1 MDTTYVTQQDPRW
14 VAPAFRDVRYP
25 QYNPNLVYA
34 DPVGSEEARIAAAQ
48 QAEIQKKLAQRQLQE
63 RQQQVVNSNG
73 LYMPNTGGVD
83 AVAGA
88 MKPYEPTWWERF
100 KDWNREMGEKINGY
114 SMAHD
119 SVVDPNTG
127 LVMPN
132 QYGSNKILYTNKPQE
147 STIQE
152 GVTPTAALASSVAES
167 VVDRMSSPVYA
178 VTASTN
184 PKSVS
189 KQANASGGGDSKTA
203 TDVGGGYSTM
213 TPIQFAQLAPHQ
225 VPAESVYDDR
235 LAYQNGQTTRRYY
248 FDNGQPV
255 NFTNNP
261 HFNNGSDPNY
271 SSWSGLNMGA
281 NTPLSLAQQTVMARM
296 LGQNQKN
303 MAGFRSA
310 QAQSAIQEAMNDPR
324 TWQATKQLLEQGV
337 PMQEAQYAAI
347 SQVLDNNG
355 QLGALQMVVP
365 QYAEQA
371 AQRQGNQGALAGLF
385 GMDYEAQPNLY
396 GVTSPI
402 ASIHTNGDTTAIQLG
417 NARYNIPTDQM
428 PMFMQQIAALPNGP
442 QLLSALQKGGRGLTY
457 EERVALKELDQANRE
472 KSESQRQA
480 GREELQ
486 KKSQAFKEKQNEAK
500 NKSSNVVG
508 STRF

>member
-63 RQQQVVNSNG
+63 RQQQVVNHNG

-88 MKPYEPTWWERF
+88 MKPYEPTWWDNVKEF
-100 KDWNREMGEKINGY
+100 FAKPSPTGN
-114 SMAHD
+114 
-119 SVVDPNTG
+119 G
-127 LVMPN
+127 LVAMPEPGVLN
-132 QYGSNKILYTNKPQE
+132 GNIEPVAKTQNSM
-147 STIQE
+147 QE
-152 GVTPTAALASSVAES
+152 GVTPTATLASSVADTVIDS
-167 VVDRMSSPVYA
+167 MSSPVYA
-178 VTASTN
+178 VTASVN

-189 KQANASGGGDSKTA
+189 KQANASGGGDSKTT

-281 NTPLSLAQQTVMARM
+281 NTPLSLAQQTVIARM

-347 SQVLDNNG
+347 SQVLDNNE

-402 ASIHTNGDTTAIQLG
+402 ASIHTNGDTTAVQLG

-442 QLLSALQKGGRGLTY
+442 QLLSAMAKNSSGLTVEQREY
-457 EERVALKELDQANRE
+457 LREIDQRNKKELE
-472 KSESQRQA
+472 EIRQK

-486 KKSQAFKEKQNEAK
+486 KKSQDFKEKQNEAK
-500 NKSSNVVG
+500 NKNANVVG

>member
-1 MDTTYVTQQDPRW
+1 MATPGELSLYQAVGDRAAFLRGINEALKNLPANANPNDLIAARSSPIDAFSGPTQLVETKPSWFDNLVQWNRDMGDQLKGYTGVQPATVDTNTGNAMPAQYGVANAAYEQKKANEELAKRATVTDG
-14 VAPAFRDVRYP
+14 VAP
-25 QYNPNLVYA
+25 
-34 DPVGSEEARIAAAQ
+34 S
-48 QAEIQKKLAQRQLQE
+48 
-63 RQQQVVNSNG
+63 
-73 LYMPNTGGVD
+73 
-83 AVAGA
+83 AG
-88 MKPYEPTWWERF
+88 
-100 KDWNREMGEKINGY
+100 
-114 SMAHD
+114 
-119 SVVDPNTG
+119 
-127 LVMPN
+127 
-132 QYGSNKILYTNKPQE
+132 
-147 STIQE
+147 
-152 GVTPTAALASSVAES
+152 LASSVADT
-167 VVDRMSSPVYA
+167 VVDLASGTRPTTA
-178 VTASTN
+178 TASVKGASPTDG
-184 PKSVS
+184 SV
-189 KQANASGGGDSKTA
+189 A
-203 TDVGGGYSTM
+203 GGYSTM

-355 QLGALQMVVP
+355 QMGALQMVVP

-371 AQRQGNQGALAGLF
+371 AQRQGNQGALAGMF

-402 ASIHTNGDTTAIQLG
+402 ASIQTNGDTTAIQLG

-442 QLLSALQKGGRGLTY
+442 QLLSAMAKNSSGLTV
-457 EERVALKELDQANRE
+457 EQRERLREIDQQNKKELEEIR
-472 KSESQRQA
+472 QR

-486 KKSQAFKEKQNEAK
+486 KKSQDFKEKQNEAK

>member
-63 RQQQVVNSNG
+63 RQQQVVNHNG

-88 MKPYEPTWWERF
+88 MKPYEPTWWDNV
-100 KDWNREMGEKINGY
+100 KDFFAKPAPTGN
-114 SMAHD
+114 
-119 SVVDPNTG
+119 G
-127 LVMPN
+127 LVAMPDPGVLN
-132 QYGSNKILYTNKPQE
+132 GNIEPVAKTQNSM
-147 STIQE
+147 QE
-152 GVTPTAALASSVAES
+152 GVTPTAALASSIAES
-167 VVDRMSSPVYA
+167 VVDSMSAPVYA
-178 VTASTN
+178 VTASVN

-189 KQANASGGGDSKTA
+189 KQANSGGGDSKTA

-355 QLGALQMVVP
+355 QMGALQMVVP

-385 GMDYEAQPNLY
+385 GMDYESQPNLY

-402 ASIHTNGDTTAIQLG
+402 ASIQTNGDTTAIQLG

-442 QLLSALQKGGRGLTY
+442 QLLSAMAKNSSGLTM
-457 EERVALKELDQANRE
+457 EQREKLREIDQRNKKELE
-472 KSESQRQA
+472 EIRQK

-486 KKSQAFKEKQNEAK
+486 KKGQDFKEKQNEAK
-500 NKSSNVVG
+500 NKNANVVG

>member
-1 MDTTYVTQQDPRW
+1 MDTTYVTQHDPRW
-14 VAPAFRDVRYP
+14 VAPAFRDVKYP

-34 DPVGSEEARIAAAQ
+34 DPVGSEEARRAAAQ
-48 QAEIQKKLAQRQLQE
+48 QAEIQEKLAQRQLQE
-63 RQQQVVNSNG
+63 RQQQVVNHNG

-88 MKPYEPTWWERF
+88 MKPYEPTWWDNVKEF
-100 KDWNREMGEKINGY
+100 FAKPAPTGNELVAMPEKAVLNGNIEPVVKTQT
-114 SMAHD
+114 SM
-119 SVVDPNTG
+119 
-127 LVMPN
+127 
-132 QYGSNKILYTNKPQE
+132 
-147 STIQE
+147 QE
-152 GVTPTAALASSVAES
+152 GVAPTSALASSVAES
-167 VVDRMSSPVYA
+167 FVDSMSAPVYTT
-178 VTASTN
+178 TASIN

-189 KQANASGGGDSKTA
+189 KQTNASGGGDSKTS

-213 TPIQFAQLAPHQ
+213 TPIQYAQLAPHQ

-355 QLGALQMVVP
+355 QMGALQMVVP

-371 AQRQGNQGALAGLF
+371 AQRQGNQGALAGMF

-402 ASIHTNGDTTAIQLG
+402 ASIQTNGDTTAIQLG

-442 QLLSALQKGGRGLTY
+442 QLLSAMTKGGQGLTY
-457 EERVALKELDQANRE
+457 EERRALKEYDQANRE
-472 KSESQRQA
+472 KTEAQRQA
-480 GREELQ
+480 VREEQQ
-486 KKSQAFKEKQNEAK
+486 KRSQEFKKEQNEAK
-500 NKSSNVVG
+500 NKNANVVG

>member
-1 MDTTYVTQQDPRW
+1 MATPGELNLYETVGDRQAWLKGINDALRNL
-14 VAPAFRDVRYP
+14 PANA
-25 QYNPNLVYA
+25 NPNSYIAPVASPIDGFSGATQLVQD
-34 DPVGSEEARIAAAQ
+34 DPSFYDKLVGFFTKPSPVQGNALVAIPEQDVLATPKEAKR
-48 QAEIQKKLAQRQLQE
+48 
-63 RQQQVVNSNG
+63 V
-73 LYMPNTGGVD
+73 
-83 AVAGA
+83 
-88 MKPYEPTWWERF
+88 
-100 KDWNREMGEKINGY
+100 
-114 SMAHD
+114 
-119 SVVDPNTG
+119 
-127 LVMPN
+127 
-132 QYGSNKILYTNKPQE
+132 
-147 STIQE
+147 IQE
-152 GVTPTAALASSVAES
+152 GITPGAALASSVANT
-167 VVDRMSSPVYA
+167 VVDSMSAPVYTS
-178 VTASTN
+178 TASIAGKAGTK
-184 PKSVS
+184 PIRAGS
-189 KQANASGGGDSKTA
+189 GDSKTA
-203 TDVGGGYSTM
+203 TDVSGGYSMM

-402 ASIHTNGDTTAIQLG
+402 ASIQTNGDTTAIQLG

-428 PMFMQQIAALPNGP
+428 PMFMQQIGALPNGP
-442 QLLSALQKGGRGLTY
+442 QLLSALQKGGRGLTF
-457 EERVALKELDQANRE
+457 EEQVALKELDQANRE
-472 KSESQRQA
+472 KSESQRQT

-486 KKSQAFKEKQNEAK
+486 KKGQEFKEKQNEAK
-500 NKSSNVVG
+500 NKNANVVG

>member
-63 RQQQVVNSNG
+63 RQQQVVNHNG

-88 MKPYEPTWWERF
+88 MKPYEPTWWDNVTEF
-100 KDWNREMGEKINGY
+100 FAKPPPTGN
-114 SMAHD
+114 
-119 SVVDPNTG
+119 G
-127 LVMPN
+127 LVAMPDPGVLN
-132 QYGSNKILYTNKPQE
+132 GNIAPVQKTQA
-147 STIQE
+147 TIQE
-152 GVTPTAALASSVAES
+152 GVTPTAALASSIAES
-167 VVDRMSSPVYA
+167 VVDSMSAPVYA
-178 VTASTN
+178 VTASVN

-189 KQANASGGGDSKTA
+189 KQANASGGDSKTA
-203 TDVGGGYSTM
+203 TDVGGYSTM

-355 QLGALQMVVP
+355 QMGALQMVVP

-396 GVTSPI
+396 SVTSPI
-402 ASIHTNGDTTAIQLG
+402 ASIQTNGDTTAIQLG

-428 PMFMQQIAALPNGP
+428 PHFMQQIGALPNGP
-442 QLLSALQKGGRGLTY
+442 QLLSALQKGGRGLTF
-457 EERVALKELDQANRE
+457 EEQAALAEIKGGIKDRQIDKINTNKKELQEDRQVHE
-472 KSESQRQA
+472 KEVK
-480 GREELQ
+480 G
-486 KKSQAFKEKQNEAK
+486 
-500 NKSSNVVG
+500 KSSNVVG

>member
-14 VAPAFRDVRYP
+14 VAPAFRDVKYP
-25 QYNPNLVYA
+25 QYNPNLIYA

-48 QAEIQKKLAQRQLQE
+48 QAEIQKQSAQRQLQE
-63 RQQQVVNSNG
+63 RQQQVVNHNG

-114 SMAHD
+114 NMAHD

-127 LVMPN
+127 LVMPD

-147 STIQE
+147 PTFQE

-167 VVDRMSSPVYA
+167 VVDSMSSPVYA
-178 VTASTN
+178 VTASVN

-189 KQANASGGGDSKTA
+189 KQTNASGGDSKTA
-203 TDVGGGYSTM
+203 TDVGGGYSMM

-355 QLGALQMVVP
+355 QMGALQMVVP

-371 AQRQGNQGALAGLF
+371 AQRQGNQGALAGMF

-402 ASIHTNGDTTAIQLG
+402 ASIQTNGDTTAIQLG

-428 PMFMQQIAALPNGP
+428 PMFIQQIAALPNGP
-442 QLLSALQKGGRGLTY
+442 QLLSAMAKNSSGLTVEQREY
-457 EERVALKELDQANRE
+457 LREIDQRNKKELE
-472 KSESQRQA
+472 EIRQK

-486 KKSQAFKEKQNEAK
+486 KKSQDFKEKQTEAK
-500 NKSSNVVG
+500 NKNANVVG

>member
-14 VAPAFRDVRYP
+14 VAPAFRDVKYP
-25 QYNPNLVYA
+25 QYNPNLIYA

-48 QAEIQKKLAQRQLQE
+48 QAEIQKQLAQRQLQE

-88 MKPYEPTWWERF
+88 MKQYEPTWWERF
-100 KDWNREMGEKINGY
+100 KDWNREMAEKVKGY
-114 SMAHD
+114 NMAHD
-119 SVVDPNTG
+119 SVVDPSTG
-127 LVMPN
+127 LVMPD

-147 STIQE
+147 PTFQE

-167 VVDRMSSPVYA
+167 VVDSMSAPVYTT
-178 VTASTN
+178 TASIN

-189 KQANASGGGDSKTA
+189 KQTNASGGGDSKTT
-203 TDVGGGYSTM
+203 TDVGGYSTM
-213 TPIQFAQLAPHQ
+213 TPIQYAQLAPHQ

-281 NTPLSLAQQTVMARM
+281 NTPLSLAQQTVLARM

-324 TWQATKQLLEQGV
+324 TWKATKQLLEQGV

-355 QLGALQMVVP
+355 QMGALQMVVP

-371 AQRQGNQGALAGLF
+371 AQRQGNQGALAGMF

-402 ASIHTNGDTTAIQLG
+402 ASIQTNGDTTAIQLG

-428 PMFMQQIAALPNGP
+428 PMFMQQISALPNGP

-486 KKSQAFKEKQNEAK
+486 KKSQDFKEKQNEAK

>member
-1 MDTTYVTQQDPRW
+1 MATPGELSLYQAVGDRAAFLRGINEALKNLPANANPNDYIAARNSPIDAFSGPTQLVEEKPSWFDNLVQWNRDIGDKLKGYSGVHPTTVDVNTGNAMPTQFGVANAAYEQKKANEELAKRAMVTDG
-14 VAPAFRDVRYP
+14 VAPPA
-25 QYNPNLVYA
+25 
-34 DPVGSEEARIAAAQ
+34 
-48 QAEIQKKLAQRQLQE
+48 
-63 RQQQVVNSNG
+63 G
-73 LYMPNTGGVD
+73 LSSSVD
-83 AVAGA
+83 D
-88 MKPYEPTWWERF
+88 T
-100 KDWNREMGEKINGY
+100 
-114 SMAHD
+114 
-119 SVVDPNTG
+119 VVD
-127 LVMPN
+127 LVS
-132 QYGSNKILYTNKPQE
+132 GAR
-147 STIQE
+147 
-152 GVTPTAALASSVAES
+152 PTTA
-167 VVDRMSSPVYA
+167 
-178 VTASTN
+178 TASVNGTS
-184 PKSVS
+184 PTDGSVS
-189 KQANASGGGDSKTA
+189 
-203 TDVGGGYSTM
+203 GGYSTM

-225 VPAESVYDDR
+225 VPGDATYDDR
-235 LAYQNGQTTRRYY
+235 LAYRNGQTTRRYY

-255 NFTNNP
+255 NYTNNP

-271 SSWSGLNMGA
+271 SSWSGMNIGM
-281 NTPLSLAQQTVMARM
+281 NTPLSVAQQTVMARM

-303 MAGFRSA
+303 MAAFRSA

-371 AQRQGNQGALAGLF
+371 AQRQGNQGALAGMF

-402 ASIHTNGDTTAIQLG
+402 ASIQTNGDTTAIQLG

-442 QLLSALQKGGRGLTY
+442 QLLSAMAKNSSGLTMEQREKLRAIDQQNKKELEEIRQKGRT
-457 EERVALKELDQANRE
+457 D
-472 KSESQRQA
+472 
-480 GREELQ
+480 LQ
-486 KKSQAFKEKQNEAK
+486 KKSQDFKKEQNEAK
-500 NKSSNVVG
+500 NKNANVVG

>member
-14 VAPAFRDVRYP
+14 VAPAFRDVKYP

-48 QAEIQKKLAQRQLQE
+48 QAEIQKQLAQRQLQE
-63 RQQQVVNSNG
+63 RQQQIVNHNG

-88 MKPYEPTWWERF
+88 MKPYEPTWWDNVKEF
-100 KDWNREMGEKINGY
+100 FAKPAPTGNELVAMPEKAVLNGNI
-114 SMAHD
+114 
-119 SVVDPNTG
+119 DPVAKTQTG
-127 LVMPN
+127 M
-132 QYGSNKILYTNKPQE
+132 
-147 STIQE
+147 QE
-152 GVTPTAALASSVAES
+152 GVTPTAALAASVAES
-167 VVDRMSSPVYA
+167 VVDGMSAPVYA

-184 PKSVS
+184 PKAAS
-189 KQANASGGGDSKTA
+189 KQTNASGGGDSKTT

-355 QLGALQMVVP
+355 QMGALQMVVP

-371 AQRQGNQGALAGLF
+371 AQRQGNQGALAGMF

-402 ASIHTNGDTTAIQLG
+402 ASIQTNGDTTAIQLG

-442 QLLSALQKGGRGLTY
+442 QLLSAMAKNSSGLTV
-457 EERVALKELDQANRE
+457 EQRERLREIDQQNKKELE
-472 KSESQRQA
+472 EIRQK

-486 KKSQAFKEKQNEAK
+486 KKSQDFKEKQNEAK
-500 NKSSNVVG
+500 NKNANVVG

>member
-14 VAPAFRDVRYP
+14 VAPAFRDVKYP
-25 QYNPNLVYA
+25 QYNPNLIYA

-48 QAEIQKKLAQRQLQE
+48 QAEIQKQLAQRQLQE
-63 RQQQVVNSNG
+63 RQQQVVNRNG
-73 LYMPNTGGVD
+73 MYMPNTGGVD

-88 MKPYEPTWWERF
+88 MKPNEPTWWERF
-100 KDWNREMGEKINGY
+100 KDWNREMAEKVKGY
-114 SMAHD
+114 NMAHD

-127 LVMPN
+127 LVMPD

-147 STIQE
+147 PTFQE

-167 VVDRMSSPVYA
+167 VVDSMSAPVYTT
-178 VTASTN
+178 TASIN

-189 KQANASGGGDSKTA
+189 KQTNASGGGDSKTA

-355 QLGALQMVVP
+355 QMGALQMVVP

-371 AQRQGNQGALAGLF
+371 AQRQGNQGALAGMF

-402 ASIHTNGDTTAIQLG
+402 ASIQTNGDTTAIQLG

-442 QLLSALQKGGRGLTY
+442 QLLSAMTKGGHGLTY
-457 EERVALKELDQANRE
+457 EERRALKEYDQANRE
-472 KSESQRQA
+472 KSEAQRQA

-486 KKSQAFKEKQNEAK
+486 KRSQDFKKEQAEAK